1 MPKRYS
7 TARGREFGER
17 LRAAIAQAGLTSRQL
32 ANLLGWQE
40 AKVSDMVNG
49 KGGVTTLELAL
60 VLGVCRVPESER
72 EYLLNLFPATE
83 LDGWWQ
89 PHGRCV
95 PVQTHTARTNL
106 AAAKTL
112 VSWHPHAI
120 PDLLRTA
127 EYAHGVLTASAT
139 VPITELDER
148 LRALHEMQELL
159 RNGLDCTFYIHQFAL
174 ELQVGGREEHVVQL
188 QHLMRMANWEKIRIL
203 IVPAAAGAHAGM
215 AGPFTQLKFTKYQ
228 PLIWTTTENSSL
240 FVEEEH
246 AVAGYEAVLHALS
259 ETSLDDEQSMKWIS
273 RRCVRLQESDRG
285 EDVIREREDER
296 FPPL

>member
-17 LRAAIAQAGLTSRQL
+17 LRAAIAQAGMTSRQL
-32 ANLLGWQE
+32 ADLLGWQE

-49 KGGVTTLELAL
+49 KGGVTTLELAV

-72 EYLLNLFPATE
+72 EYLLGLFPATE
-83 LDGWWQ
+83 LNGWWQ
-89 PHGRCV
+89 PHGKCT
-95 PVQTHTARTNL
+95 PVRSHTAHINL

-127 EYAHGVLTASAT
+127 DYSRHLLAASAT
-139 VPITELDER
+139 VPATELDER
-148 LRALHEMQELL
+148 LRALHGMQELL
-159 RNGLDCTFYIHQFAL
+159 RNGLDCTFFIHEFAL
-174 ELQVGGREEHVVQL
+174 ELQVGERDEHVAQL
-188 QHLMRMANWEKIRIL
+188 QHLMRMANWKKIRIL
-203 IVPAAAGAHAGM
+203 VLPAAVGAHAGM
-215 AGPFTQLKFTKYQ
+215 AGPFTLLKFPKYQ

-240 FVEEEH
+240 FVEEER
-246 AVAGYEAVLHALS
+246 AVEGYETVVQALN
-259 ETSLDDEQSMKWIS
+259 EISLDEDQSMKWIS
-273 RRCVRLQESDRG
+273 RRYVRLQESEG
-285 EDVIREREDER
+285 AEDLIREDEDEP